1 MPGRRGNGDGNI
13 RLHHDGRW
21 EARYTLDGKRHSIMG
36 KTRAEVREKLT
47 AVQRDIDRGITT
59 PRDERQTLGQYLDG
73 WLIAKRATVEYG
85 YWRRCEE
92 SVRLSIKPA
101 LGKVVL
107 TKLTAQQVQQLYTR
121 MLAEGHAP
129 RTIMKRHITL
139 RKALNDALRLDLVP
153 RNVAS
158 LVTPPKAAHEEMET
172 YTPEEAIRFLETAK
186 GDRLE
191 ALYVL
196 MLTTAC
202 RLGELLGLRWEV
214 LDLDRAEVRITSA
227 LKESSFSRRALGA
240 PKTLHSRRTIPLT
253 PRAVEALREHHVRQT
268 VERLKFGGG
277 WNPKG
282 LVFCS
287 TVGTPLSFDNFRNRD
302 YTSLIERA
310 KLKYIR
316 PHNLRHTAATLLLL
330 EKVPMHVVSA
340 MLGHSS
346 VATTMDIYGHIVAEM
361 RVPARDAMERIFG
374 DHNSLVAN
382 LGE

>member
-1 MPGRRGNGDGNI
+1 
-13 RLHHDGRW
+13 
-21 EARYTLDGKRHSIMG
+21 
-36 KTRAEVREKLT
+36 
-47 AVQRDIDRGITT
+47 
-59 PRDERQTLGQYLDG
+59 
-73 WLIAKRATVEYG
+73 
-85 YWRRCEE
+85 
-92 SVRLSIKPA
+92 VRLSIKPA

-107 TKLTAQQVQQLYTR
+107 TKLTAQHVQQLYTR
-121 MLAEGHAP
+121 MLAEECATNNNEAP
-129 RTIMKRHITL
+129 YPL
-139 RKALNDALRLDLVP
+139 RKAPMTLCGWICT
-153 RNVAS
+153 RNIAS

-172 YTPEEAIRFLETAK
+172 YTPEEAIRFLESAK

-240 PKTLHSRRTIPLT
+240 PKTPHSRRTIPLT

-268 VERLKFGGG
+268 VERIKFGGG

-302 YTSLIERA
+302 YTLLIERA

-316 PHNLRHTAATLLLL
+316 PHNRRHTAATSCCS
-330 EKVPMHVVSA
+330 K
-340 MLGHSS
+340 
-346 VATTMDIYGHIVAEM
+346 
-361 RVPARDAMERIFG
+361 RCR
-374 DHNSLVAN
+374 
-382 LGE
+382 